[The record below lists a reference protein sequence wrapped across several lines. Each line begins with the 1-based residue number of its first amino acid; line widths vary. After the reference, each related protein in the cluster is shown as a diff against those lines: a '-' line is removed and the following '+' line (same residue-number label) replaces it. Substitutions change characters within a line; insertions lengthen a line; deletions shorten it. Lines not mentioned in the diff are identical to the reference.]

1 VEYYLAIKRNETLS
15 FATQWIELEDI
26 MLSEITDSVLIGM
39 SKLLTWKKT
48 TTKEVIEMIKIDP
61 I

>member
-1 VEYYLAIKRNETLS
+1 
-15 FATQWIELEDI
+15 
-26 MLSEITDSVLIGM
+26 MLSEIKDSVLIGM